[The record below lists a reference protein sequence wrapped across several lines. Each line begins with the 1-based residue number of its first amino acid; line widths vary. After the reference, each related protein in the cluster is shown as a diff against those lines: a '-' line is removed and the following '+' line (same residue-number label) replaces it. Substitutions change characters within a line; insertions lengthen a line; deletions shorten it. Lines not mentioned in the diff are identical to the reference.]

1 MHYNLVLFVFRVK
14 YYYHHHHI
22 TNKPRQTHAICCLL
36 TLPPPPQ
43 MCQIL
48 LFVHFILLRLGG
60 IKAEIGVVEQRHT
73 KEKQHER
80 NRIDTNLVIFDN
92 LIFLYTISD
101 VLWMLLYWNFL
112 CSLVHTMPCINLFK
126 LHVFPCYLL
135 LFCFPE

>member
-36 TLPPPPQ
+36 TPPPQ

-73 KEKQHER
+73 KKEQHER

-112 CSLVHTMPCINLFK
+112 CSLVHSMPCINLFK